1 MKVPF
6 FDLSTKEKNRK
17 NELLSSVNKTLS
29 HGKLFLGPEVD
40 ILEKKLSKFLNRKYV
55 LCLSSGSSALYL
67 SLKALGVKK
76 GDEVITTP
84 LSWIITSNAIVE
96 TGATPVF
103 VNVDENLNIDPE
115 EIEKRI
121 TKYTK
126 VILPMHYAGK
136 MCQMNKIKKIANKH
150 KIFIVEDCA
159 QAFGASINGK
169 NSGSFSNV
177 AAYSLNPMKPLGGY
191 GEGGFVTTN
200 SKKIYNRIRILRHA
214 GTLSDP
220 KKIITN
226 YCLEPSLNH
235 KMDSINA
242 SLLLVSLKYF
252 KEKSKIKEKIF
263 KFYNTNLNK
272 YIIRQKQGSKEK
284 HAMYVYPIRI
294 KKNRNKLKKYL
305 EKCGVETKIF
315 NDPLI
320 TKTPAY
326 KKYDNYNLNKTQ
338 KILNEILIIPSH
350 EKLNINNITYVVKK
364 INKFVN
370 KIV

>member
-1 MKVPF
+1 
-6 FDLSTKEKNRK
+6 
-17 NELLSSVNKTLS
+17 
-29 HGKLFLGPEVD
+29 
-40 ILEKKLSKFLNRKYV
+40 
-55 LCLSSGSSALYL
+55 
-67 SLKALGVKK
+67 
-76 GDEVITTP
+76 
-84 LSWIITSNAIVE
+84 
-96 TGATPVF
+96 
-103 VNVDENLNIDPE
+103 
-115 EIEKRI
+115 
-121 TKYTK
+121 
-126 VILPMHYAGK
+126 
-136 MCQMNKIKKIANKH
+136 
-150 KIFIVEDCA
+150 
-159 QAFGASINGK
+159 
-169 NSGSFSNV
+169 
-177 AAYSLNPMKPLGGY
+177 MKPLGGY